1 MDVPF
6 KISEIARLGEALCVS
21 TSPATRQRGY
31 DDWQQGRVRSLTFQA
46 AGAFATVSGKRMY
59 AIQLDWVS
67 GRARGYCTCPSDQ
80 AFCEHIVAVYLTLI
94 DAVGGDPLAFVYG
107 LGTGLEGL
115 EGTDESAAVR
125 EAAALDSAPAS
136 PSEPATRTEPSGAR
150 STQEA
155 ISPLPA
161 ELAQVARAMDEQLES
176 LRQRTP
182 AHQLAQEISWL
193 QDRLLASVPRRGP
206 NGLLARIVAH
216 LCLIHALWLH
226 VHRLRGYPRFVV
238 AEAERAARRS
248 INDFHQWLSE
258 VEERLPEGVEA
269 PETWAHF
276 LRSRCLLPPLISA
289 DAVLAAQSVWDLLLL
304 GEPALCDR
312 EIAWLRAQEP
322 ACPADRRPYLRHMIA
337 YLQAAAGRPAEALAE
352 VKPVGVP
359 DGALVVNTLLAVM
372 RTQKV
377 DELFTWL
384 RWLRDT
390 LGAHSTAHERYVAP
404 VWRILA
410 DHHEAARAEYE
421 EMLRAR
427 GGREYRL
434 YLLQRD
440 RFEEWADVVM
450 MALWNVPFLAKD
462 EADVVAR
469 QKPEALI
476 PVYHHLVERL
486 VDQRQRDAY
495 REAVRVLVRLRKLYH
510 KVKRPDRWEAFIAR
524 FAQRHQRLRALQEE
538 LRRKGVVE

>member
-1 MDVPF
+1 M
-6 KISEIARLGEALCVS
+6 
-21 TSPATRQRGY
+21 
-31 DDWQQGRVRSLTFQA
+31 
-46 AGAFATVSGKRMY
+46 
-59 AIQLDWVS
+59 
-67 GRARGYCTCPSDQ
+67 
-80 AFCEHIVAVYLTLI
+80 
-94 DAVGGDPLAFVYG
+94 
-107 LGTGLEGL
+107 
-115 EGTDESAAVR
+115 
-125 EAAALDSAPAS
+125 
-136 PSEPATRTEPSGAR
+136 
-150 STQEA
+150 
-155 ISPLPA
+155 
-161 ELAQVARAMDEQLES
+161 
-176 LRQRTP
+176 
-182 AHQLAQEISWL
+182 
-193 QDRLLASVPRRGP
+193 
-206 NGLLARIVAH
+206 
-216 LCLIHALWLH
+216 
-226 VHRLRGYPRFVV
+226 
-238 AEAERAARRS
+238 
-248 INDFHQWLSE
+248 
-258 VEERLPEGVEA
+258 
-269 PETWAHF
+269 
-276 LRSRCLLPPLISA
+276 
-289 DAVLAAQSVWDLLLL
+289 
-304 GEPALCDR
+304 
-312 EIAWLRAQEP
+312 
-322 ACPADRRPYLRHMIA
+322 
-337 YLQAAAGRPAEALAE
+337 
-352 VKPVGVP
+352 GVP
-359 DGALVVNTLLAVM
+359 EGALVVNTLLAVM

-524 FAQRHQRLRALQEE
+524 FAKRHQRLRALQEE